1 MIWPERQHY
10 LEVAMSLPQIVSRDE
25 WVVARKRL
33 LVREKEETRARDALN
48 ADRRRLPM
56 VRVEAEYVFEGP
68 TGLVGLLELFGDS
81 RQLLVYH
88 AMFDPS
94 WEQPCPGC
102 AAGMAET
109 APGLFT
115 HLKARDT
122 SYVMVSRAPYPKLA
136 ECQEVRG
143 WTFPWYSS
151 YGSSFN
157 YDFQVTLD
165 DAVAPVMYN
174 YRTRAELAEALPDWK
189 IEGSTE
195 MPGFSCFLR
204 VENSIFHT
212 YSSYG
217 RGTEAHGSAY
227 SLLDMTA
234 LGRQEDWEEPKGRVE
249 KAGPPDP
256 SFS

>member
-1 MIWPERQHY
+1 
-10 LEVAMSLPQIVSRDE
+10 MSMPRIVSRED
-25 WVVARKRL
+25 WLVARKRL
-33 LVREKEETRARDALN
+33 LVREKEATRARDALN

-56 VRVEAEYVFEGP
+56 VRVDTDYVFEGP
-68 TGLVGLLELFGDS
+68 TGLVGLLELFEDS
-81 RQLLVYH
+81 RQLLIYH

-102 AAGMAET
+102 AAGLDEMAS
-109 APGLFT
+109 ALLA
-115 HLKARDT
+115 HLKTRDT
-122 SYVMVSRAPYPKLA
+122 SYVTVSRAPYPKLA
-136 ECQEVRG
+136 ATQAARG
-143 WTFPWYSS
+143 WKFPWYSS

-157 YDFQVTLD
+157 YDFQATLD
-165 DAVAPVMYN
+165 AAVAPVMYN
-174 YRTRAELAEALPDWK
+174 YRTQEELAQALPDWK

-212 YSSYG
+212 YSTYG
-217 RGTEAHGSAY
+217 RGTEPHGSAY
-227 SLLDMTA
+227 SLLDLTA